1 MMLTCAE
8 SLLSECQQHWQ
19 TSSVA
24 VCDGI
29 VLKLRLLSNDFSSV
43 LEASNE
49 DPNLNPTILLHNY
62 WISTT
67 VSDSFLS
74 NGNLNFSA

>member
-1 MMLTCAE
+1 MEDVDVMLTCAE

-29 VLKLRLLSNDFSSV
+29 VLKLCLLSNDFSSF

-49 DPNLNPTILLHNY
+49 DPNSTLAQLLDLHNCVRLLVQ
-62 WISTT
+62 WA
-67 VSDSFLS
+67 
-74 NGNLNFSA
+74 LNFSA